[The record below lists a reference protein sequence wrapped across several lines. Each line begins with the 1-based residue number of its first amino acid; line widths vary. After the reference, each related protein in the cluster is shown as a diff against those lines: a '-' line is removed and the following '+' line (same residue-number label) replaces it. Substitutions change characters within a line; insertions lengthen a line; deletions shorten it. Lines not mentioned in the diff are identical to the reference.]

1 MANLHVL
8 TYEGL
13 KNYTTKFL
21 AKITATFAKIT
32 DLNAH
37 KSDTAAHMS
46 STQKSQLSSAYS
58 HSTSAHAPSNAQP
71 NQNAFSNI
79 SVGGTT
85 IAADNATDTL
95 TVAGSNVTLTPDST
109 NDKVTIGITKANV
122 TAALGYTP
130 PTTDTKY
137 THPSYTAHGAGLYK
151 TTVDST
157 GHVSAVTAVTK
168 SDITALGIPG
178 QDTHY
183 GAAGTTLGLVK
194 TGGDVTIASGVM
206 SVNDNSHNHT
216 VANVTGLQSA
226 LDGKAPIK
234 SLQAEDLN
242 TVVTPG
248 FYHAGGGNTITNKPS
263 GIEHFGLIVIH
274 RASGNYYT
282 QILYNDTSSYRRM
295 CNNGTWTSWT
305 QDKLTDTVRGVQN
318 NLTSTSTTD
327 ALTAAQGKILKD
339 LVDGKAPTGHT
350 HSNYVNQNAFS
361 NVVVGTTTM
370 AADTATDTLT
380 LVAGSNVTLT
390 PDATN
395 DKITIAAKDT
405 TYGAAST
412 SANGLMTSAMVTK
425 LNGIADGANKY
436 VLPTAAKDVLGG
448 VKTSSEVTSASGYT
462 ACPIIAG
469 IPYYKD
475 TNTTYNL
482 GSFGVTATA
491 NELNCTKGATSN
503 LQTQINTIN
512 STLFNRIYPIG
523 SIYMSTQNTNPS
535 TLFGGTWIAWGTGRV
550 PIGVDTTQSAFNT
563 VEKTGGTYS
572 INLVHSHTVN
582 SHSHS
587 SPAHSHPLGNGW
599 AKIGRCA
606 NYLGGIAYKTGL
618 GVGSTRYDR
627 AQTNGGGISGG
638 DFAATDTVAL
648 GGNTSSTTPG
658 NTGSASPGT
667 NNQLSSSQ
675 SIIQPYITC
684 YMWKRTA

>member
-37 KSDTAAHMS
+37 TSDTTAHMS
-46 STQKSQLSSAYS
+46 STQKSQLLSAYS

-85 IAADNATDTL
+85 ITADNATDTL
-95 TVAGSNVTLTPDST
+95 TVAGSNVTITPDAT

-137 THPSYTAHGAGLYK
+137 N
-151 TTVDST
+151 
-157 GHVSAVTAVTK
+157 
-168 SDITALGIPG
+168 
-178 QDTHY
+178 
-183 GAAGTTLGLVK
+183 AAGTSLGLVK
-194 TGGDVTIASGVM
+194 TGGDVTIASGVI

-216 VANVTGLQSA
+216 VANVTGLQGI
-226 LDGKAPIK
+226 LDGKAPSSHGKHIPDTCT
-234 SLQAEDLN
+234 SISDWNNAVTNGWYMGNNATNAPVASAWFYGEVIAHN
-242 TVVTPG
+242 TSYVRQIVYKFATDTNI
-248 FYHAGGGNTITNKPS
+248 AGTNNDRYERVRQNETWGSWINTSVRVAVPANAK
-263 GIEHFGLIVIH
+263 F
-274 RASGNYYT
+274 
-282 QILYNDTSSYRRM
+282 
-295 CNNGTWTSWT
+295 
-305 QDKLTDTVRGVQN
+305 TDTVRGVQN

-327 ALTAAQGKILKD
+327 ALTAAQGKVLKD
-339 LVDGKAPTGHT
+339 LVDGKAPASHT

-370 AADTATDTLT
+370 AADTTTDTLT

-448 VKTSSEVTSASGYT
+448 VKTSSTVTSASGYT

-482 GSFGVTATA
+482 GSFGITATA

-512 STLFNRIYPIG
+512 STLFNKIFPIG
-523 SIYMSTQNTNPS
+523 SIYMSISSTNPS
-535 TLFGGTWIAWGTGRV
+535 EYFGGTWVQWGSGRV
-550 PIGVDTTQSAFNT
+550 PVGVDPMQSEFNN
-563 VEKTGGTYS
+563 VEKTGGTKTVDLS
-572 INLVHSHTVN
+572 HSHTVN

-587 SPAHSHPLGNGW
+587 SPAHSHSLESGW
-599 AKIGRCA
+599 AKIGRCR
-606 NYLGGIAYKTGL
+606 NYMEGIAYKTGA
-618 GVGSTRYDR
+618 GAGSTTYDR
-627 AQTNGGGISGG
+627 AQTNGGGIAGG
-638 DFAATDTVAL
+638 SFAATDTTAL
-648 GGNTSSTTPG
+648 GGSTSSTSPG
-658 NTGSASPGT
+658 HTGSASPGT
-667 NNQLSSSQ
+667 NSQLSASQ
-675 SIIQPYITC
+675 SILQPYITC

>member
-37 KSDTAAHMS
+37 TSDTTAHMS

-85 IAADNATDTL
+85 ITADNATDTL
-95 TVAGSNVTLTPDST
+95 TVASSNVTITPDAT

-137 THPSYTAHGAGLYK
+137 N
-151 TTVDST
+151 
-157 GHVSAVTAVTK
+157 
-168 SDITALGIPG
+168 
-178 QDTHY
+178 
-183 GAAGTTLGLVK
+183 AAGTSLGLVK
-194 TGGDVTIASGVM
+194 TGGDVTIASGVI

-216 VANVTGLQSA
+216 VANVTGLQGI
-226 LDGKAPIK
+226 LDGKAPSSHGKHIPDTCT
-234 SLQAEDLN
+234 SISDWNNAVTNGWYMGNNATNAPVASAWFYGEVIAHN
-242 TVVTPG
+242 TSYVRQIVYRFATDTNI
-248 FYHAGGGNTITNKPS
+248 AGTNNDRYERVRQNETWGSWINTSVRVAVPANAK
-263 GIEHFGLIVIH
+263 F
-274 RASGNYYT
+274 
-282 QILYNDTSSYRRM
+282 
-295 CNNGTWTSWT
+295 
-305 QDKLTDTVRGVQN
+305 TDTVRGVQN

-327 ALTAAQGKILKD
+327 ALTAAQGKVLKD
-339 LVDGKAPTGHT
+339 LVDGKAPASHT

-370 AADTATDTLT
+370 AADTTTDTLT

-448 VKTSSEVTSASGYT
+448 VKTSSTVTSASGYT

-482 GSFGVTATA
+482 GSFGITATA

-512 STLFNRIYPIG
+512 STLF
-523 SIYMSTQNTNPS
+523 S
-535 TLFGGTWIAWGTGRV
+535 V
-550 PIGVDTTQSAFNT
+550 
-563 VEKTGGTYS
+563 
-572 INLVHSHTVN
+572 
-582 SHSHS
+582 
-587 SPAHSHPLGNGW
+587 
-599 AKIGRCA
+599 C
-606 NYLGGIAYKTGL
+606 
-618 GVGSTRYDR
+618 
-627 AQTNGGGISGG
+627 
-638 DFAATDTVAL
+638 
-648 GGNTSSTTPG
+648 
-658 NTGSASPGT
+658 
-667 NNQLSSSQ
+667 
-675 SIIQPYITC
+675 
-684 YMWKRTA
+684 

>member
-37 KSDTAAHMS
+37 KSDTTAHMS
-46 STQKSQLSSAYS
+46 ATQKSQLSSAYS

-79 SVGGTT
+79 SVGDTT
-85 IAADNATDTL
+85 ITADNATDTL
-95 TVAGSNVTLTPDST
+95 TVAGSNVTITPDAT

-137 THPSYTAHGAGLYK
+137 THPSYTAHGEGLYK

-168 SDITALGIPG
+168 ADITALGIPG
-178 QDTHY
+178 QDTKY
-183 GAAGTTLGLVK
+183 GAAGTALGLVK
-194 TGGDVTIASGVM
+194 TGGDVTIASGVI

-216 VANVTGLQSA
+216 VANVAGLQGI
-226 LDGKAPIK
+226 LDDKAP
-234 SLQAEDLN
+234 
-242 TVVTPG
+242 
-248 FYHAGGGNTITNKPS
+248 
-263 GIEHFGLIVIH
+263 
-274 RASGNYYT
+274 
-282 QILYNDTSSYRRM
+282 SS
-295 CNNGTWTSWT
+295 
-305 QDKLTDTVRGVQN
+305 
-318 NLTSTSTTD
+318 
-327 ALTAAQGKILKD
+327 
-339 LVDGKAPTGHT
+339 HT

-361 NVVVGTTTM
+361 NVVVGATTM
-370 AADTATDTLT
+370 AADTSTDTLT

-390 PDATN
+390 PDAEN

-405 TYGAAST
+405 TYEAAST

-436 VLPTAAKDVLGG
+436 VLPAAAKDVLGG

-482 GSFGVTATA
+482 DSFGVTATA

-512 STLFNRIYPIG
+512 STLSSYWSHIYPIG
-523 SIYMSTQNTNPS
+523 AIYISTSPANPS
-535 TLFGGTWIAWGTGRV
+535 TFLGGTWVAWGSGRV
-550 PIGVDTTQSAFNT
+550 PVGFNSDDGNFNIS
-563 VEKTGGTYS
+563 EKTGGSKT
-572 INLVHSHTVN
+572 INLAHSHTVN
-582 SHSHS
+582 THSHAS
-587 SPAHSHPLGNGW
+587 GSMYAGVDATATW
-599 AKIGRCA
+599 IGVSRVGGKSYNCDVYA
-606 NYLGGIAYKTGL
+606 N
-618 GVGSTRYDR
+618 
-627 AQTNGGGISGG
+627 
-638 DFAATDTVAL
+638 
-648 GGNTSSTTPG
+648 TPIQGKSYTANFGARVFG
-658 NTGSASPGT
+658 NTGNTAPGT
-667 NNQLSSSQ
+667 NSQLSGSQ
-675 SIIQPYITC
+675 SILPPYVTC